1 MTTRINK
8 DLVGQIVCVY
18 APYAN
23 GGEVEKTIKV
33 FSVTSVGSKYITA
46 AGMKFDKDLLTNH
59 DCGNRQLILGSP
71 EEFRRTLY
79 LRKTL
84 VEKLDRLRSNIGNM
98 ELLELEK
105 LTVTLSEFD
114 KSKLLD

>member
-18 APYAN
+18 EPYAN

-46 AGMKFDKDLLTNH
+46 GGMKFDKDLLTNH
-59 DCGNRQLILGSP
+59 DCGTRQLFLGSP
-71 EEFRRTLY
+71 EEFRDTLL
-79 LRKTL
+79 LRKSL
-84 VEKLDRLRSNIGNM
+84 LGKLDNIRSAINEMDLPELKKLDNILATFSDSN
-98 ELLELEK
+98 K
-105 LTVTLSEFD
+105 
-114 KSKLLD
+114 

>member
-1 MTTRINK
+1 MTTTINK

-18 APYAN
+18 EPYAN

-33 FSVTSVGSKYITA
+33 FSVTSVGPKYITA
-46 AGMKFDKDLLTNH
+46 GGMKFDKDLLTNH
-59 DCGNRQLILGSP
+59 DCGTRQLFLGSP
-71 EEFRRTLY
+71 EEFRDTLL

-98 ELLELEK
+98 ELMELEK

-114 KSKLLD
+114 KSKFLE